1 MKLEHFL
8 CVPVLSLAL
17 GISTLVSAQQ
27 GVPEPMEGVHYERID
42 PAQVTSAPDGK
53 VEVTEFFWYGC
64 PHCYHFEPYV
74 KGWLRNKNE
83 DIVFVRV
90 PAVLN
95 PGWEGHARFYY
106 AAEALGV
113 LNKLHEPLF
122 IALHER
128 KQRLYKEADLI
139 DFAES
144 QGIDREKFA
153 QAYRSFSVDV
163 KIQKARKLV
172 EGSNI
177 TGVPAVTIN
186 GKFLT
191 SGSQAGSYEGMV
203 YLMRHL
209 ANEELA
215 LVTERN

>member
-1 MKLEHFL
+1 LL
-8 CVPVLSLAL
+8 SVSVLSLAF
-17 GISTLVSAQQ
+17 GVSTPVNAQERTA
-27 GVPEPMEGVHYERID
+27 GSSKPVEGVHYERIE
-42 PAQVTSAPDGK
+42 PSQTTSAPGGK

-64 PHCYHFEPYV
+64 PHCYRFEPYV
-74 KGWLRNKNE
+74 KGWLKNKSE
-83 DIVFVRV
+83 DVVFTRV

-95 PGWEGHARFYY
+95 SGWEGHARFYY

-113 LNKLHEPLF
+113 LNMLHESLF
-122 IALHER
+122 IAIHEK

-144 QGIDREKFA
+144 YGIDREAFA
-153 QAYRSFSVDV
+153 QAFRSFSVDV
-163 KIQKARKLV
+163 KIRKGRKLI
-172 EGSNI
+172 EGANI
-177 TGVPAVTIN
+177 TGVPAVMVN

-203 YLMRHL
+203 YLMHHL

-215 LVTERN
+215 LSSENN